1 MNKERK
7 SLSRFVEEGDEAKI
21 KEMEKYEGKECCR
34 IFFFFFTKKYAVIV
48 FFFLKEKKHA
58 AIVRVKKDK

>member
-21 KEMEKYEGKECCR
+21 KEMEKYEGKERRFCKVR
-34 IFFFFFTKKYAVIV
+34 KGGDFFFFFLQKSM
-48 FFFLKEKKHA
+48 L
-58 AIVRVKKDK
+58 

>member
-21 KEMEKYEGKECCR
+21 KEMEKYEGKERRFCKVR
-34 IFFFFFTKKYAVIV
+34 KGGDFFFFFLQKSMLLS
-48 FFFLKEKKHA
+48 FFFF
-58 AIVRVKKDK
+58 

>member
-21 KEMEKYEGKECCR
+21 KEMEKYEGKERRFCKVR
-34 IFFFFFTKKYAVIV
+34 KGGDFFFFFLKKIIV
-48 FFFLKEKKHA
+48 FWFFFFFL
-58 AIVRVKKDK
+58 